1 MDLTAHYDQLYTD
14 SIKLISNNK
23 YAVDTNI
30 DSESDRRFGITLLIR
45 PPEYIKNK
53 IQAFLD
59 ELKSEDE
66 LQYFYPN
73 SDIHITVLSIISC
86 HDGFSLDQINPEDY
100 ISVINENLDSLANLE
115 INFSGITSSNSTIM
129 IQGFPTNDTLNTF
142 RNGLRNAF
150 KNTNLQQSID
160 TRYTLFTAHTSV
172 CRFRKP
178 IENTQKLI
186 SLLEKNRTTNF
197 GKFKV
202 NELELVYNDW
212 YQRKEKTQV
221 LHQFKI
227 HK

>member
-1 MDLTAHYDQLYTD
+1 MDLTAHYNQLYTD
-14 SIKLISNNK
+14 SIKLISNND
-23 YAVDTNI
+23 YVIDTNI

-45 PPEYIKNK
+45 PPESIKNK

-59 ELKSEDE
+59 ELKREDE

-86 HDGFSLDQINPEDY
+86 HDGFSLDQINPENY

-115 INFSGITSSNSTIM
+115 INFSGITASNSTIM

-142 RNGLRNAF
+142 RDGLRNAF

-186 SLLEKNRTTNF
+186 SILEKNRTTDF